1 VFNKAQERNG
11 IRVQRHQGE
20 TECNRWYRSK
30 LLGLVGK
37 ASKAFGGKQML
48 LNQMASNESIPSTM
62 DVVESKTKK
71 KYKTKKENEKKVAI
85 QELIALKKTT
95 VGKEMREEMI
105 QSFKEM
111 VEEATK
117 LPPCKSKKKIQ
128 K

>member
-1 VFNKAQERNG
+1 
-11 IRVQRHQGE
+11 
-20 TECNRWYRSK
+20 
-30 LLGLVGK
+30 
-37 ASKAFGGKQML
+37 ML